1 MPLRTRITLSVFI
14 AILSVIT
21 VFVIYNSFVT
31 RQLEDKNSLQTI
43 HDDKQI
49 WTLIVN
55 NQLSKMR
62 SQVQLFT
69 RDRSFK
75 KALLKYNEEK
85 LAEQS
90 KTSFNALSSLGLS
103 SNLLITNTA
112 GKILAEQPKK
122 NTNTANSL
130 VSEAVTSGKITSR
143 LTNWEGEAVLSV
155 VFPILKRGKIIGL
168 AVLNNTLDALLDELN
183 QNIRGES
190 FFISLRQKQNPTSFS
205 SIFSSFDLQLPEPGK
220 SINTIEP
227 EKDSYF
233 SVNAISISNK
243 SEDVGVLVTK
253 KDVTMEVTQANKYLF
268 FGITVC
274 FLLVLTILTTIF
286 FQIKK
291 ALCPLSKIIPVV
303 KSISHGD
310 FTVGFEQKF
319 DGDMGE
325 LQDAIVK
332 MKEELGILLEH
343 ISESVAELMGA
354 AQIAEVLEASLAGT
368 KTQQEKVKSL
378 IQSISGIGSSVENVA
393 NVAHIAAEKA
403 QESNAEAS
411 KGSEIVTQT
420 TGSIESLATD
430 VSNSSFAIRNIE
442 MDSTNIG
449 EVIKLI
455 KNISEQTNLLAL
467 NAAIEA
473 ARAGDQGRGFAVVA
487 DEVRTLAQRTQ
498 SSAQEI
504 ELMVKSLQENT
515 LNAVGVMDQCLDQTK
530 VCVTEAEHT
539 GIAFNN
545 IIESVKSLVD
555 LNDQIVNATV
565 EQVTLNSEISNQS
578 TEIRHVAEQME
589 SSQRSG
595 SLPSSDRL
603 VNISCELQLLMSKF
617 KLKTTSTIESPNSDD
632 ADQAVSD
639 KNKNQEDDILF

>member
-21 VFVIYNSFVT
+21 VFVIYNSFIT

-43 HDDKQI
+43 HADKQI
-49 WTLIVN
+49 WALIVN

-62 SQVQLFT
+62 SQAQLFA

-75 KALLKYNEEK
+75 KALLKNNLEK

-90 KTSFNALSSLGLS
+90 KTSYNSLSSLGLS
-103 SNLLITNTA
+103 SNLLIINTA

-122 NTNTANSL
+122 NTNTSANSL
-130 VSEAVTSGKITSR
+130 VSEAVTSGKITSK
-143 LTNWEGEAVLSV
+143 LTTWEEETVLSV
-155 VFPILKRGKIIGL
+155 VFPIIKRGKIIGL
-168 AVLNNTLDALLDELN
+168 AVLNNSLETLLAELN
-183 QNIRGES
+183 QNISGES
-190 FFISLRQKQNPTSFS
+190 FFISLKQQQNPTSLPSSFS
-205 SIFSSFDLQLPEPGK
+205 NFDLQLPESGK
-220 SINTIEP
+220 SSNTIES
-227 EKDSYF
+227 ENDNYF
-233 SVNAISISNK
+233 SVNAMSIFNQ
-243 SEDVGVLVTK
+243 ETEVGVLMTK
-253 KDVTMEVTQANKYLF
+253 KDVTEEVVQANKYLL
-268 FGITVC
+268 IKIIVC
-274 FLLVLTILTTIF
+274 FVLILTILTTIF

-291 ALCPLSKIIPVV
+291 ALYPLSKIIPVV

-310 FTVGFEQKF
+310 FTVGLEQKF

-343 ISESVAELMGA
+343 ISQSVSELMGA
-354 AQIAEVLEASLAGT
+354 AQIAEVLDASLAGT
-368 KTQQEKVKSL
+368 RKQQEKVQSL
-378 IQSISGIGSSVENVA
+378 IQSISSIGSSVENVA
-393 NVAHIAAEKA
+393 NVAHTAAEKA
-403 QESNAEAS
+403 QESNVEAS

-420 TGSIESLATD
+420 TNSIELLATD
-430 VSNSSFAIRNIE
+430 VSNSSTSIRNIE

-498 SSAQEI
+498 TSAQEI
-504 ELMVKSLQENT
+504 EQMVKSLQENT
-515 LNAVGVMDQCLDQTK
+515 HSTVDVMDQCLEQTK
-530 VCVTEAEHT
+530 VCVTEAEQT
-539 GIAFNN
+539 GTAFNN
-545 IIESVKSLVD
+545 IIQSVKSLVD

-565 EQVTLNSEISNQS
+565 EQVTLNSDISNQT
-578 TEIRHVAEQME
+578 TEIRHVAEQMAT
-589 SSQRSG
+589 SQKRG

-617 KLKTTSTIESPNSDD
+617 KLKTTSDMEPSNLNDTGQS
-632 ADQAVSD
+632 VSEQ
-639 KNKNQEDDILF
+639 NQEDDVLF

>member
-21 VFVIYNSFVT
+21 VFVIYNSFIT

-43 HDDKQI
+43 HADKQI
-49 WTLIVN
+49 WALIVN

-75 KALLKYNEEK
+75 KALIKNNLEK

-90 KTSFNALSSLGLS
+90 KTSYNALSSLGLS
-103 SNLLITNTA
+103 SNLLITNTT
-112 GKILAEQPKK
+112 GKILAEQPQN
-122 NTNTANSL
+122 NTNTSANSL
-130 VSEAVTSGKITSR
+130 VSDAVTSGKITSK

-155 VFPILKRGKIIGL
+155 VFPIIKRGKTIGL
-168 AVLNNTLDALLDELN
+168 AVLNNSLEALLDELN
-183 QNIRGES
+183 QNISGES
-190 FFISLRQKQNPTSFS
+190 FFISLKQQQNPTSLP
-205 SIFSSFDLQLPEPGK
+205 SSFSNFDLHLPESGK

-227 EKDSYF
+227 ENDNYF
-233 SVNAISISNK
+233 SVNSMSIFNK
-243 SEDVGVLVTK
+243 ETEVGVLMTK
-253 KDVTMEVTQANKYLF
+253 KDVTEEVVQANKYLL
-268 FGITVC
+268 IEIAIC
-274 FLLVLTILTTIF
+274 FVMVLTILTTIF

-310 FTVGFEQKF
+310 FTVEFGQKF

-343 ISESVAELMGA
+343 ISQSVSELMGA
-354 AQIAEVLEASLAGT
+354 AQIAEVLEASLTGT
-368 KTQQEKVKSL
+368 NKQQEKVQSL
-378 IQSISGIGSSVENVA
+378 IQSISGISSSVENVA
-393 NVAHIAAEKA
+393 NVAHTAAEKA
-403 QESNAEAS
+403 QESNVEAS

-420 TGSIESLATD
+420 TNSIESLATD
-430 VSNSSFAIRNIE
+430 VSNSSTAIRNIE

-498 SSAQEI
+498 TSAQEI
-504 ELMVKSLQENT
+504 EQMVKSLQENT
-515 LNAVGVMDQCLDQTK
+515 LNAVGVMDQCLEQTK

-539 GIAFNN
+539 GTAFNN

-565 EQVTLNSEISNQS
+565 EQVTLNSDISNQT
-578 TEIRHVAEQME
+578 TEIRQVAEQMAT
-589 SSQRSG
+589 SQKRG

-603 VNISCELQLLMSKF
+603 VSISCELQLLMSKF
-617 KLKTTSTIESPNSDD
+617 KLKSTSEIEPSNLND
-632 ADQAVSD
+632 AGQSVSEQ
-639 KNKNQEDDILF
+639 NQEDDVLF